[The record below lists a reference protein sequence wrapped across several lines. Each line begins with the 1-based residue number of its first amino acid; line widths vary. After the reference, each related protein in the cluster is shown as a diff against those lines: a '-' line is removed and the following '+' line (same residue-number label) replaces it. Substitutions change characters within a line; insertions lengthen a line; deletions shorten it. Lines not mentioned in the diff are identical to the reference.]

1 MIRRWSCI
9 NSLNTNKS
17 LSFKNIQIF
26 FKQQNVSETRW
37 LTWKVSQTTVFVRK
51 RVSRRQHLN
60 KWVIY
65 TFLLENWKNQY
76 RFTRIKNNYIFP
88 KNFFQYTYPTFKYVF
103 SRFYKPFQ
111 LKLTEFFFTY
121 CKISKNIKKD
131 TNFLTTYL
139 KLYDYSQSWSMS
151 LHKVGTSIT
160 KIELHPL
167 QFHFYFPSL
176 MSYYRTLILV
186 TNYKNL

>member
-9 NSLNTNKS
+9 NILNKNP
-17 LSFKNIQIF
+17 SFKNIQIF

-37 LTWKVSQTTVFVRK
+37 LAWKVSEKTVFVRK

-65 TFLLENWKNQY
+65 TFLLKNWQNQY
-76 RFTRIKNNYIFP
+76 RFTRIENNYIFP
-88 KNFFQYTYPTFKYVF
+88 KNFFQYTYPTFKYIF
-103 SRFYKPFQ
+103 SKLYKPFQ

-121 CKISKNIKKD
+121 SKFSKNIKKD
-131 TNFLTTYL
+131 TNFLTTYT
-139 KLYDYSQSWSMS
+139 KLHDYSQSWSTA
-151 LHKVGTSIT
+151 LHKVEASLVKT
-160 KIELHPL
+160 ERQPL

-176 MSYYRTLILV
+176 VSYYKILLLVINWKTL
-186 TNYKNL
+186 